1 MLEHR
6 RGANPHGELAT
17 DRAAAILPRV
27 GAPSKT
33 RPLTVEVGGF
43 GVGMRLVERYTPD
56 QIETAMQSIGL
67 ADHVP
72 YLLTRLS
79 TTQAHVTLA
88 GNAPNPD
95 HAYPDM
101 PGAIMRL
108 YDALGSWQA
117 VADELGLSK
126 AYWWRVAHNRLAPSA
141 EAVGRLEAHVT
152 GEMPGTS
159 TSAESIAY
167 EQEG

>member
-1 MLEHR
+1 ME
-6 RGANPHGELAT
+6 G
-17 DRAAAILPRV
+17 
-27 GAPSKT
+27 
-33 RPLTVEVGGF
+33 
-43 GVGMRLVERYTPD
+43 
-56 QIETAMQSIGL
+56 IGL
-67 ADHVP
+67 ADHVSD
-72 YLLTRLS
+72 LLAALSRPRARVTRP
-79 TTQAHVTLA
+79 
-88 GNAPNPD
+88 GNAPD
-95 HAYPDM
+95 SERAYPDM
-101 PGAIMRL
+101 PSAIARL
-108 YDALGSWQA
+108 YDVLGSWQA